1 MRNLLASLLLF
12 SVPAMAIDL
21 QGHRGARG
29 HLPENTLPAFA
40 YAISL
45 GVTTLELDVGVTRD
59 GVVVVHH
66 DRALNPDLA
75 RSPDGRWVKA
85 PAPTILSLTF
95 EQLRTYDV
103 GRLRPGSEYSSRFKD
118 QKPLDGTRIPKL
130 ADVLKLDAKVRFNI
144 ETKISPEAPQETL
157 APEPFARALIA
168 EVRKAGV
175 EKRTTI
181 QSFDWRTLKVVEREA
196 PLRMVLVQGVSSGER
211 MDFTIRK
218 AVELGVAEVRP
229 VLAAA
234 SVARPKGERAAAR
247 REHWQKVAISACEQC
262 GRNRIPQV
270 HEMIS
275 VGQIPTDQASCKIL
289 LSPRAALRFSEAC
302 RRIETA
308 VTVAAG
314 PEAGFNAAEEA
325 AFLDAGYVP
334 ARLGARVL
342 RTETA
347 ALAALA
353 ALNALRGDF

>member
-1 MRNLLASLLLF
+1 MAPRFHVDAPLRAGASCT
-12 SVPAMAIDL
+12 
-21 QGHRGARG
+21 
-29 HLPENTLPAFA
+29 LPEDSA
-40 YAISL
+40 
-45 GVTTLELDVGVTRD
+45 
-59 GVVVVHH
+59 HH
-66 DRALNPDLA
+66 ALHVL
-75 RSPDGRWVKA
+75 
-85 PAPTILSLTF
+85 
-95 EQLRTYDV
+95 
-103 GRLRPGSEYSSRFKD
+103 RLRGGDEVTLFNGRGGEYAARIGSVQR
-118 QKPLDGTRIPKL
+118 LRISVDL
-130 ADVLKLDAKVRFNI
+130 L
-144 ETKISPEAPQETL
+144 EH
-157 APEPFARALIA
+157 RA
-168 EVRKAGV
+168 
-175 EKRTTI
+175 
-181 QSFDWRTLKVVEREA
+181 VEREA

-234 SVARPKGERAAAR
+234 SVARPRGERAAAR

-270 HEMIS
+270 HEVIS
-275 VGQIPTDQASCKIL
+275 VEQILTDQASYKIL
-289 LSPRAALRFSEAC
+289 LSPRAELRFSEAY

-308 VTVAAG
+308 VTIAAG

-334 ARLGARVL
+334 AKLGARVL